1 MKVKRYE
8 APTLHEAVQNVKDD
22 LGLDAVILQTRKFT
36 KGGIFGLMGK
46 EMVEVLAGIEGEGE
60 APAAKPAQR
69 RPLSTPRAA
78 TDSYATATK
87 RKPAANNG
95 GLTQNDSGGLN
106 GASSE
111 DIKSELRELRTVL
124 KSYMARKPGPGGAPE
139 SVDPYPA
146 IFGDIYLRLIENDVE
161 ISVAQEIIRSLNE
174 AVPEE
179 DQENT
184 QAVLGY
190 LDRHLKRLIKLSGEI
205 QLTPGSPK
213 TVVFI
218 GPTGVGK
225 TTTIAKLATLFQLA
239 KRKKVGLITAD
250 TYRIAAVEQLKVYGD
265 ILDVPVKVVYNG
277 EDMARALHMFS
288 DRDIIFIDTAGRS
301 HRDTSKLK
309 DLRDI
314 LSAHFPLEIH
324 LVLNT
329 STRFKEMVDI
339 ADNFR
344 ILPYSNVIFTK
355 LDEASSF
362 GNILNVITKFNIGVS
377 YLCFGQSVPEQIR
390 PATYDTLA
398 DLSMGKSLERTFGI
412 RLN

>member
-8 APTLHEAVQNVKDD
+8 APTLQEAVRSVKDD

-46 EMVEVLAGIEGEGE
+46 EMVEVLAGIEEEGE
-60 APAAKPAQR
+60 PRLASAQQA
-69 RPLSTPRAA
+69 RPVSAPRAA
-78 TDSYATATK
+78 TGSYAAAAK
-87 RKPAANNG
+87 RPAQDQAHNSNASGANG
-95 GLTQNDSGGLN
+95 SQG
-106 GASSE
+106 E
-111 DIKSELRELRTVL
+111 DLKSELRELRSIL
-124 KSYMARKPGPGGAPE
+124 KSYMAQKPVSPD
-139 SVDPYPA
+139 SVKPYPA
-146 IFGDIYLRLIENDVE
+146 IFGDIYLQLIENDVE
-161 ISVAQEIIRSLNE
+161 IPVAQEIIKSLNE

-179 DQENT
+179 DQENSR
-184 QAVLGY
+184 AVMGY
-190 LDRHLKRLIKLSGEI
+190 LHRHLMRLLKASGGI

-277 EDMARALHMFS
+277 EDMTRALHMFS

-301 HRDTSKLK
+301 HRDTSKLQ

-314 LSAHFPLEIH
+314 LSPHFPLEIH

-329 STRFKEMVDI
+329 STRFKDMVDI

-344 ILPYSNVIFTK
+344 ILPYNNVISTK

-362 GNILNVITKFNIGVS
+362 GNILNIITKFNVGVS
-377 YLCFGQSVPEQIR
+377 YLCYGQSVPEQIR
-390 PATYDTLA
+390 AASYDLLV
-398 DLSMGKSLERTFGI
+398 DLTMGKSLEKTFGV